1 MKPSRLFIALA
12 AIGLLSSGMAHA
24 DAVKAQAVMKG
35 SDCMACHAEA
45 TKLVGP
51 AYKEVAKK
59 YAGDAK
65 APAMLV
71 EKIKKGG
78 SGNWGAVP
86 MTPHPNLKD
95 EDLKVVVDWIL
106 SLN

>member
-1 MKPSRLFIALA
+1 MKPS
-12 AIGLLSSGMAHA
+12 LLSVAFAAAGVLASAAAHA
-24 DAVKAQAVMKG
+24 DAAKAQAVMKG

-51 AYKEVAKK
+51 SYKDVAKK
-59 YAGDAK
+59 YAGDTK

-95 EDLKVVVDWIL
+95 DDLKVVVDWIL
-106 SLN
+106 SLK

>member
-1 MKPSRLFIALA
+1 
-12 AIGLLSSGMAHA
+12 
-24 DAVKAQAVMKG
+24 
-35 SDCMACHAEA
+35 
-45 TKLVGP
+45 
-51 AYKEVAKK
+51 
-59 YAGDAK
+59 
-65 APAMLV
+65 MLV

>member
-12 AIGLLSSGMAHA
+12 AIGLLSSGAAHA
-24 DAVKAQAVMKG
+24 DAAKAQAVMKG

-51 AYKEVAKK
+51 SYKEVAKK

-86 MTPHPNLKD
+86 MTPHPNMKD
-95 EDLKVVVDWIL
+95 EDVKVVVDWIL
-106 SLN
+106 SLK